1 MALINS
7 VVLDQKSPAG
17 KAEFKDSNPASMP
30 ETLAMSK
37 EKSGRTS
44 AGKGNFSLKVDT
56 KCKFG
61 TKDKEQESSS
71 VVANGP
77 LKSQFQQLTLEDK

>member
-44 AGKGNFSLKVDT
+44 AGKGNFSLHVDT

-61 TKDKEQESSS
+61 TKDKEHESS

-77 LKSQFQQLTLEDK
+77 LKSQFQQLTLEEK

>member
-7 VVLDQKSPAG
+7 IVLDQKSPAG
-17 KAEFKDSNPASMP
+17 KLESKDSNPTSLP
-30 ETLAMSK
+30 ESLAISK
-37 EKSGRTS
+37 EKSSRTS

-61 TKDKEQESSS
+61 TKEKE
-71 VVANGP
+71 
-77 LKSQFQQLTLEDK
+77 